1 MLCLSLTFVD
11 VCQRES
17 LREAGGGQDESQVVL
32 IALGP
37 FEFASLFFIQSPYSR
52 TPCFWVLGEV
62 LGPTT
67 MLLCLRPAVDTGSAF
82 LDLWVSL

>member
-37 FEFASLFFIQSPYSR
+37 FEFTLLLCFSSSR
-52 TPCFWVLGEV
+52 FRVLREV

-67 MLLCLRPAVDTGSAF
+67 VLLCLRPAVDTGSAF